1 MSRISKATILL
12 LIGSMAFTLLH
23 GCEKSEPIPMSRQN
37 PPQKRSPVVAQKIVS
52 PEKIQSIQADKTDTI
67 AATVTSDFQEGV
79 KLRAAGE
86 VIDVKVG
93 HLVPH
98 VVDWNND
105 GKKDMLTGQF
115 SGGRITL
122 YVNIGTDEAPEF
134 GKGEILHAD
143 NKPIRLDA
151 G

>member
-1 MSRISKATILL
+1 MSRISKTTIVLVT
-12 LIGSMAFTLLH
+12 MTLLAILG
-23 GCEKSEPIPMSRQN
+23 GCKKSPPEPESRQPVVVKSEPAA
-37 PPQKRSPVVAQKIVS
+37 AQKIVRA
-52 PEKIQSIQADKTDTI
+52 EKIQPIKLAPPEVIPASEA
-67 AATVTSDFQEGV
+67 SDFQFGE
-79 KLRAAGE
+79 KLQAAGE

-115 SGGRITL
+115 SSGRITL
-122 YVNIGTDEAPEF
+122 YLNIGTDEAPEF
-134 GKGEILHAD
+134 GEGTFLHAD